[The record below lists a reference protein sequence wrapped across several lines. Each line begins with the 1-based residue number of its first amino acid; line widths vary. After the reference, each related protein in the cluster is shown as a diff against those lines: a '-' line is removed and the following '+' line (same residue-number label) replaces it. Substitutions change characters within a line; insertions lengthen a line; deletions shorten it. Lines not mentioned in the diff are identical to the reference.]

1 MGDLFQ
7 QVLTWYMEHI
17 TYWSVFLLMAIES
30 TIIPFPSELVIPP
43 AAFKA
48 ANGEMNIFLV
58 VFAGSIG
65 AVAGSLINYYL
76 AKWLGNKLLIK
87 FVNTRLAHM
96 MMIDQ
101 SALEKTENY
110 FLKHGKTSTLIG
122 RLIPGIRHLISLPAG
137 LAGMKIKDFVLYTA
151 IGATAWNIILAMLGY
166 FFYSQKDLLDKYY
179 KELIY
184 IILALGIMYVVYL
197 IYNSFK
203 KDKLK
208 RESTL

>member
-48 ANGEMNIFLV
+48 ANGEMNIFLI
-58 VFAGSIG
+58 VFSGSMG

-76 AKWLGNKLLIK
+76 AKWLGNKLLLK

-101 SALEKTENY
+101 SALEKTEKY

-184 IILALGIMYVVYL
+184 IILALGVMYVIYL

-203 KDKLK
+203 KDKKKQEPSL
-208 RESTL
+208 

>member
-17 TYWSVFLLMAIES
+17 TYWSVFLLMAVES

-48 ANGEMNIFLV
+48 ANGDLNIFLV
-58 VFAGSIG
+58 IFSGSMG
-65 AVAGSLINYYL
+65 AVVGSMINYYL

-101 SALEKTENY
+101 AALDKTEKY

-122 RLIPGIRHLISLPAG
+122 RLVPGVRHLISLPAG
-137 LAGMKIKDFVLYTA
+137 IAGMKIKDFLLYTA

-166 FFYSQKDLLDKYY
+166 FFYTQKELLDKYY

-184 IILALGIMYVVYL
+184 IILALGAIYVVYL
-197 IYNSFK
+197 IYNSFR
-203 KDKLK
+203 KDKK
-208 RESTL
+208 AQ

>member
-137 LAGMKIKDFVLYTA
+137 LAGMKIKAAVL
-151 IGATAWNIILAMLGY
+151 G
-166 FFYSQKDLLDKYY
+166 
-179 KELIY
+179 
-184 IILALGIMYVVYL
+184 
-197 IYNSFK
+197 
-203 KDKLK
+203 
-208 RESTL
+208 